1 MSYPAYTRLPF
12 SAYPQDPVA
21 DSYNAS
27 KTEYGSQ
34 AGARNAYEAEQRRL
48 AAQKAW
54 DAQQKAAGQNTY
66 ANRIELE
73 KELAANES
81 EIRKLQAELGSMQDR
96 WKDLD
101 SMDREL
107 AANRARI
114 GDFGNARAHQNDI
127 INRRSERNRAYE
139 TRMQWRWQ
147 AEQNRIGR
155 EADQK
160 KQAKADI
167 RRIIGEIEDIDTEI
181 PYHTEI
187 GAQNSLKAKR
197 NRLVSELASYGV
209 SNPVENNV
217 GQIQGADSQTQGAD
231 SVATLVQNEAAATNN
246 KGLFNSADERE
257 KIAKS
262 YEALGLKAE
271 AKRVRNTKTVSEV
284 KDAKW
289 KREAEKRDAD
299 LIAARYFGNIDLDFK
314 QRWNAASPDSEI
326 KKLKKFYKLEN
337 GYLVSKGG

>member
-1 MSYPAYTRLPF
+1 MSYPSYTRLPF
-12 SAYPQDPVA
+12 SAYQQDPVA
-21 DSYNAS
+21 DSYNAGRA
-27 KTEYGSQ
+27 EYGSQ
-34 AGARNAYEAEQRRL
+34 DGTRNAYEAEQRRL

-54 DAQQKAAGQNTY
+54 EAQQKAAGQNTY
-66 ANRIELE
+66 ANRVELE
-73 KELAANES
+73 KELADNEN
-81 EIRKLQAELGSMQDR
+81 EIRKLQGELGSMQNR

-101 SMDREL
+101 SMDRAL

-127 INRRSERNRAYE
+127 ITRRKDRNSAAQ

-147 AEQNRIGR
+147 ADQNRIGR

-160 KQAKADI
+160 KQAQADI
-167 RRIIGEIEDIDTEI
+167 RRIIGEIEDIDTQI

-187 GAQNSLKAKR
+187 GAQNALRAKR

-209 SNPVENNV
+209 SNPVENQV
-217 GQIQGADSQTQGAD
+217 GTPVQEQGSD

-246 KGLFNSADERE
+246 KGFFNSADERE
-257 KIAKS
+257 KIAKA
-262 YEALGLKAE
+262 YDGLGLKAE

-284 KDAKW
+284 NAGKAKLD
-289 KREAEKRDAD
+289 AEKMEAD
-299 LIAARYFGNIDLDFK
+299 SIAARYFGNIDIGFK
-314 QRWNAASPDSEI
+314 QRWNAASPDAEI

-337 GYLVSKGG
+337 GLLVKKGG

>member
-1 MSYPAYTRLPF
+1 MSYTTYTRIPF

-21 DSYNAS
+21 DSYNAVQA
-27 KTEYGSQ
+27 EYGSQ
-34 AGARNAYEAEQRRL
+34 AGARNAYEAGQRRL

-54 DAQQKAAGQNTY
+54 EAQQKAAGQNTY
-66 ANRIELE
+66 ANRVELE
-73 KELAANES
+73 KELADNEN

-127 INRRSERNRAYE
+127 INRRNDRNRAYE

-147 AEQNRIGR
+147 EKQNRLIR

-160 KQAKADI
+160 KQAQADI
-167 RRIIGEIEDIDTEI
+167 RRIIGEIEDIDTQI
-181 PYHTEI
+181 PYHTDI
-187 GAQNSLKAKR
+187 GAQNALRAKR
-197 NRLVSELASYGV
+197 KRLVSELASYGV
-209 SNPVENNV
+209 SNPVENQV
-217 GQIQGADSQTQGAD
+217 GTPVQEQGSD

-257 KIAKS
+257 KIAKA
-262 YEALGLKAE
+262 YDGLGLKAE
-271 AKRVRNTKTVSEV
+271 AKSVRNTKTVSEV
-284 KDAKW
+284 NAGKA
-289 KREAEKRDAD
+289 KREAEKREADA
-299 LIAARYFGNIDLDFK
+299 IAARYFGNIDISFK

-326 KKLKKFYKLEN
+326 KKLRKFYNLEN
-337 GYLVSKGG
+337 GLLVKKGG

>member
-1 MSYPAYTRLPF
+1 MSYPTYTRLPF

-21 DSYNAS
+21 DSYKAGQA
-27 KTEYGSQ
+27 EYGSQ

-54 DAQQKAAGQNTY
+54 EAQQKAAGQNTY
-66 ANRIELE
+66 ANRVELE

-127 INRRSERNRAYE
+127 INRYNDRKRAAE

-160 KQAKADI
+160 KQAQADI
-167 RRIIGEIEDIDTEI
+167 RRIIGEIEDIDTQI

-187 GAQNSLKAKR
+187 GAQNALKAKR

-217 GQIQGADSQTQGAD
+217 GTPVQTQGAD
-231 SVATLVQNEAAATNN
+231 SVAALVQNEAASTNN

-257 KIAKS
+257 KIAKA
-262 YEALGLKAE
+262 YEGLGLKAE
-271 AKRVRNTKTVSEV
+271 AKRVRNIKTVSEV
-284 KDAKW
+284 NDAKG

-299 LIAARYFGNIDLDFK
+299 SIAARYFGNIDLRFK
-314 QRWNAASPDSEI
+314 QRWNAASPDAEI
-326 KKLKKFYKLEN
+326 KKLKKFYNLEN
-337 GYLVSKGG
+337 GLLVKKGG

>member
-1 MSYPAYTRLPF
+1 MSYPTYTRLPF

-21 DSYNAS
+21 DSYNAGRA
-27 KTEYGSQ
+27 EYGSQ

-54 DAQQKAAGQNTY
+54 EAQQKAAGQNTY
-66 ANRIELE
+66 ANRVELE
-73 KELAANES
+73 KELADNEN
-81 EIRKLQAELGSMQDR
+81 EIRKLQAELGSMQNR

-101 SMDREL
+101 SMDRAL

-127 INRRSERNRAYE
+127 INRRNDRNRAAE

-160 KQAKADI
+160 KQAQADI
-167 RRIIGEIEDIDTEI
+167 KRIIGEIEDIDTEI

-187 GAQNSLKAKR
+187 GAQNSLKRKK

-209 SNPVENNV
+209 SYPVENHV
-217 GQIQGADSQTQGAD
+217 GTPDQTQGPD
-231 SVATLVQNEAAATNN
+231 SVATLVQNEAASTNKN
-246 KGLFNSADERE
+246 GLFISADERE
-257 KIAKS
+257 KIAKA
-262 YEALGLKAE
+262 YDGLGLKAE

-284 KDAKW
+284 NSAKAN
-289 KREAEKRDAD
+289 REAEKRDAD
-299 LIAARYFGNIDLDFK
+299 AIAARYFGNIDISFK
-314 QRWNAASPDSEI
+314 QRWNAASPDAEI

-337 GYLVSKGG
+337 GLLVSKGG

>member
-12 SAYPQDPVA
+12 SAYPQ
-21 DSYNAS
+21 
-27 KTEYGSQ
+27 
-34 AGARNAYEAEQRRL
+34 AGARNAYEAGQSSL

-54 DAQQKAAGQNTY
+54 EAQQKAAGQNTY
-66 ANRIELE
+66 ANRVELE
-73 KELAANES
+73 KELADNES
-81 EIRKLQAELGSMQDR
+81 EIRKLQAELGSMRDR
-96 WKDLD
+96 WNDLD

-127 INRRSERNRAYE
+127 IARRKDRNSAAERM
-139 TRMQWRWQ
+139 MQWRWQ
-147 AEQNRIGR
+147 EKQNRIGR

-167 RRIIGEIEDIDTEI
+167 RRIIGEIEDIDTQI

-187 GAQNSLKAKR
+187 GAQNALRAKR

-209 SNPVENNV
+209 SNPVENHV
-217 GQIQGADSQTQGAD
+217 GTPVQTQGAD
-231 SVATLVQNEAAATNN
+231 SVATLVQNEAASTNN

-257 KIAKS
+257 KIAKA
-262 YEALGLKAE
+262 YEGLGLKAE

-284 KDAKW
+284 NDANA
-289 KREAEKRDAD
+289 KREAEKREADA
-299 LIAARYFGNIDLDFK
+299 IAARYFGKIDLRFK
-314 QRWNAASPDSEI
+314 QRWNAASPDVEI
-326 KKLKKFYKLEN
+326 KKLKKFYSLEN
-337 GYLVSKGG
+337 GLLVKRGG

>member
-1 MSYPAYTRLPF
+1 MSYPTYTRIPS
-12 SAYPQDPVA
+12 SAYP
-21 DSYNAS
+21 
-27 KTEYGSQ
+27 Q
-34 AGARNAYEAEQRRL
+34 AGARNAYEAGQSSL

-54 DAQQKAAGQNTY
+54 EAQQKAAGQNTY
-66 ANRIELE
+66 ANRVELE

-127 INRRSERNRAYE
+127 INRRNDRKRAAE

-160 KQAKADI
+160 KQAQADI
-167 RRIIGEIEDIDTEI
+167 RRIIGEIEDIDTQI

-187 GAQNSLKAKR
+187 GAQNALKAKR

-209 SNPVENNV
+209 SDPVETQSGNQV
-217 GQIQGADSQTQGAD
+217 QTQGPD
-231 SVATLVQNEAAATNN
+231 SVATLVQNEAASTNN

-257 KIAKS
+257 KIAKA
-262 YEALGLKAE
+262 YEGLGLKAE

-284 KDAKW
+284 NSAKAN
-289 KREAEKRDAD
+289 REAEKRDAD
-299 LIAARYFGNIDLDFK
+299 AIAARYFGNIDIDFK
-314 QRWNAASPDSEI
+314 RRWNAASPDAEI
-326 KKLKKFYKLEN
+326 KKLKKFYRLEN
-337 GYLVSKGG
+337 GLLVSKGG

>member
-1 MSYPAYTRLPF
+1 MSYPSYTRLPF

-21 DSYNAS
+21 DSYKAGQA
-27 KTEYGSQ
+27 EYGSQ

-54 DAQQKAAGQNTY
+54 EAQQKAAGQNTY
-66 ANRIELE
+66 ANRVELE

-127 INRRSERNRAYE
+127 INRRNDRKRAAE

-167 RRIIGEIEDIDTEI
+167 RRITGEIEDLDMMM
-181 PYHTEI
+181 PYYEN
-187 GAQNSLKAKR
+187 AQTRQSANAKR
-197 NRLVSELASYGV
+197 ARLVKELAAYGV
-209 SNPVENNV
+209 TYGGTQVPPAQE
-217 GQIQGADSQTQGAD
+217 GPQT
-231 SVATLVQNEAAATNN
+231 
-246 KGLFNSADERE
+246 ADEWEIFRIQNTDKNGNWLSE
-257 KIAKS
+257 DARDKYASRPQVTGSTAQAAKD
-262 YEALGLKAE
+262 G
-271 AKRVRNTKTVSEV
+271 RNMKTVSEREA
-284 KDAKW
+284 AKA
-289 KREAEKRDAD
+289 KREADKRDAD
-299 LIAARYFGNIDLDFK
+299 SIAARYFGNIDISFK

-337 GYLVSKGG
+337 GLLVKKGG